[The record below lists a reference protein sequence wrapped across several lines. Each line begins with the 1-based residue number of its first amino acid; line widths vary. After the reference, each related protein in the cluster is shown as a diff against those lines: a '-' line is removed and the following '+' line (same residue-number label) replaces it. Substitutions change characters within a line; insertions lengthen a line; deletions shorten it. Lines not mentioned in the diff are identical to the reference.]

1 MDYQIVVGV
10 VGALALV
17 LLFIRNWRRSQ
28 ARLKALRG
36 GADSDDRP
44 TRNRRIVP

>member
-1 MDYQIVVGV
+1 MDNQVVIGI
-10 VGALALV
+10 VGAALLV

-36 GADSDDRP
+36 GEELGHR
-44 TRNRRIVP
+44 TKNRRVVP